1 MRKAD
6 VGEVHCPSFETD
18 KKELEKIN
26 LKISEK
32 HPDLLISCFGCPK
45 QEKFIWNN
53 RERLDVPV
61 SLGLGASFDFEAGNI
76 KRAPK
81 WMQKCGLEWLFRIT
95 QDPKRMFK
103 RYIIDDL
110 KIVKLFFKYRKGEK

>member
-1 MRKAD
+1 M
-6 VGEVHCPSFETD
+6 
-18 KKELEKIN
+18 
-26 LKISEK
+26 
-32 HPDLLISCFGCPK
+32 
-45 QEKFIWNN
+45 
-53 RERLDVPV
+53 DVPV